1 MRALKIPPMPE
12 ACSPML
18 ILRGAPALSTF
29 RTQKL
34 LLNLQQQVSAVVG
47 LTAEF
52 VHFADV
58 SAPLTDAQQNV
69 LRQLLTYGPK
79 VYGPKVEAEINHEGQ
94 LFLAVPR
101 LGTISPWASKA
112 TDIAKNTG
120 LAQVRR
126 IERGIAYYVT
136 GAVTDADKAT
146 IAALLHDRMVETVF
160 DNLEAVE
167 QLFIKQ
173 APAPQTSVD
182 ILAGGRDALATANRA
197 LGLALADDEID
208 Y

>member
-1 MRALKIPPMPE
+1 A
-12 ACSPML
+12 
-18 ILRGAPALSTF
+18 
-29 RTQKL
+29 
-34 LLNLQQQVSAVVG
+34 SAVVG

-79 VYGPKVEAEINHEGQ
+79 IDGPKIDGSKVEAEISHEGQ

-126 IERGIAYYVT
+126 IERGIAFYVT

-146 IAALLHDRMVETVF
+146 
-160 DNLEAVE
+160 
-167 QLFIKQ
+167 
-173 APAPQTSVD
+173 
-182 ILAGGRDALATANRA
+182 
-197 LGLALADDEID
+197 
-208 Y
+208 